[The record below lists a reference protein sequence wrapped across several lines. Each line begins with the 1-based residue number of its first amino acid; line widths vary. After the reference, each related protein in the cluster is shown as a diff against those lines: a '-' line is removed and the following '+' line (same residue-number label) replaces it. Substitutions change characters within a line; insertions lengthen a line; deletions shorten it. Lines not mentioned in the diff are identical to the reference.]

1 MLDAVQSVEKVPSK
15 IGELL
20 SAGVDGI
27 KCYFTM
33 TPDIVRAVIDY
44 LDKRVPVTGR
54 LGYCSSMEV
63 IDAGI
68 DGLEHVWIPSYNDIC
83 ALNMRFGKVAN
94 MLDAFF

>member
-27 KCYFTM
+27 TCYFTM

-94 MLDAFF
+94 MLDASF